1 VKGYLK
7 LLCNIVR
14 HSTITFYN
22 KSDANLNNNQAS
34 RPEDANLQMQY
45 LGQIE
50 ARSYV
55 ENSVPDKDHFF

>member
-1 VKGYLK
+1 
-7 LLCNIVR
+7 VR